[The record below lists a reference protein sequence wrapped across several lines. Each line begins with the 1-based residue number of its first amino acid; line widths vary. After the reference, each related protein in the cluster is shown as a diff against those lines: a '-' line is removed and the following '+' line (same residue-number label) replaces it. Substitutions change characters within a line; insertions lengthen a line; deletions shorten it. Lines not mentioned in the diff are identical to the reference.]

1 MDNENAAIPAK
12 RIEVPVW
19 EKSTLT
25 LDEAA
30 AYSGIGKNKLR
41 TLTDKED
48 CNFVLWIGSKR
59 LIKREVLDEY
69 IREAFS
75 I

>member
-1 MDNENAAIPAK
+1 MDNNNTAIPAR

-19 EKSTLT
+19 KKSTLT

-59 LIKREVLDEY
+59 LIKRELLVEY

>member
-1 MDNENAAIPAK
+1 MTTSSLRSRGERKMDNENAAIPAK

-30 AYSGIGKNKLR
+30 AYSGIGKNKL
-41 TLTDKED
+41 
-48 CNFVLWIGSKR
+48 
-59 LIKREVLDEY
+59 
-69 IREAFS
+69 
-75 I
+75 